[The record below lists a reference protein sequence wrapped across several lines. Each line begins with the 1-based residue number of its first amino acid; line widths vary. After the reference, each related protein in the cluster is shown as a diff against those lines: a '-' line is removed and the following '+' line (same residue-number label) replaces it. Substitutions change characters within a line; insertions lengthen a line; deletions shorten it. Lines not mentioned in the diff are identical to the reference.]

1 MFVNF
6 ESLSNSSKIWIFQS
20 SREFTTNEIE
30 EIGNILKDFV
40 NLWQRHG
47 DDLKASFQIKYNQFV
62 ILAVDESYNDISGC
76 SIDASTNVF
85 KNIEEKYNVDMF
97 NKLNT
102 AFKNGEHINI
112 VSLSDFQKYI
122 KENKINSK
130 TIVFNNMITTKK
142 ELENAWEVAA
152 EDSWHS
158 RYF

>member
-6 ESLSNSSKIWIFQS
+6 ESLADSSKVWIYQS
-20 SREFTTNEIE
+20 SREFTVNEVD
-30 EIGNILKDFV
+30 EISEVLRQFV
-40 NLWQRHG
+40 DTWKRHG
-47 DDLKASFQIKYNQFV
+47 EDLKSSYQIRYNQFV
-62 ILAVDESYNDISGC
+62 ILAVDESYNGISGC
-76 SIDASTNVF
+76 SIDASTNLF

-112 VSLSDFQKYI
+112 VTLADFQKYVMD
-122 KENKINSK
+122 NKINNK
-130 TIVFNNMITTKK
+130 TIVFNNMITTKR
-142 ELENAWEVAA
+142 ELENGWELAA

>member
-6 ESLSNSSKIWIFQS
+6 ESLADSSKVWIYQS
-20 SREFTTNEIE
+20 SREFTANEVD
-30 EIGNILKDFV
+30 EISEVLRQFV
-40 NLWQRHG
+40 DTWKRHG
-47 DDLKASFQIKYNQFV
+47 EGLKASYEIRYNQFV
-62 ILAVDESYNDISGC
+62 ILAVDESYNGISGC
-76 SIDASTNVF
+76 SIDASTNLF

-112 VSLSDFQKYI
+112 VTLSDFQKYV
-122 KENKINSK
+122 KDNKINNK
-130 TIVFNNMITTKK
+130 TIVFNNMITTKI
-142 ELENAWEVAA
+142 ELENGWELAA

>member
-6 ESLSNSSKIWIFQS
+6 DSLTDSSKVWIYQS
-20 SREFTTNEIE
+20 SREFTANEVE
-30 EIGNILKDFV
+30 EISQVLKEFV
-40 NLWQRHG
+40 SSWKRHSKE
-47 DDLKASFQIKYNQFV
+47 LKASYQIRYNQFV
-62 ILAVDESYNDISGC
+62 ILAVDESYNSFSGC
-76 SIDASTNVF
+76 SIDASTNMF

-112 VSLSDFQKYI
+112 VTLSDFQKYI
-122 KENKINSK
+122 KENKINKK

-142 ELENAWEVAA
+142 ELENRWELAA

>member
-6 ESLSNSSKIWIFQS
+6 DSLADSSKVWIYQS
-20 SREFTTNEIE
+20 SREFTAKEVKEI
-30 EIGNILKDFV
+30 NQVLKEFV
-40 NLWQRHG
+40 SSWKRHSKE
-47 DDLKASFQIKYNQFV
+47 LKASYQIRYNQFI
-62 ILAVDESYNDISGC
+62 ILAIDESYNSFSGC
-76 SIDASTNVF
+76 SIDASANMF
-85 KNIEEKYNVDMF
+85 RNIEEKYNVDMF

-112 VSLSDFQKYI
+112 VTLSDFQMYI
-122 KENKINSK
+122 KENRIINK

-142 ELENAWEVAA
+142 ELENRWELAA

>member
-6 ESLSNSSKIWIFQS
+6 DSLVDSSKVWIYQS
-20 SREFTTNEIE
+20 SREFTANEVE
-30 EIGNILKDFV
+30 EISQVLKEFV
-40 NLWQRHG
+40 SSWKRHSKE
-47 DDLKASFQIKYNQFV
+47 LKASYQIRYNQFV
-62 ILAVDESYNDISGC
+62 ILAVDESYNSFSGC
-76 SIDASTNVF
+76 SIDASTNMF

-112 VSLSDFQKYI
+112 VTLSDFQKYI
-122 KENKINSK
+122 KENKINKK

-142 ELENAWEVAA
+142 ELENRWELVA

>member
-76 SIDASTNVF
+76 SVDASTNVF

-122 KENKINSK
+122 KENKINRK

>member
-6 ESLSNSSKIWIFQS
+6 DSLADSSKVWIYQS
-20 SREFTTNEIE
+20 SREFTAKEVDEIE
-30 EIGNILKDFV
+30 VVLRNFVSTWKRHSKD
-40 NLWQRHG
+40 LRS
-47 DDLKASFQIKYNQFV
+47 SFQIKYNQFV
-62 ILAVDESYNDISGC
+62 ILAIDESYNNFSGC
-76 SIDASTNVF
+76 SIDASTNIF

-97 NKLNT
+97 NKMNT

-112 VSLSDFQKYI
+112 VTLSDFQKYI
-122 KENKINSK
+122 KENKINNK

-142 ELENAWEVAA
+142 ELDNRWELAA

>member
-6 ESLSNSSKIWIFQS
+6 DSLADSSKVWIYQS
-20 SREFTTNEIE
+20 SREFTANEVNEIKE
-30 EIGNILKDFV
+30 ELRQFV
-40 NLWQRHG
+40 NVWKRHG
-47 DDLKASFQIKYNQFV
+47 KDLKASYKIRYNQFV
-62 ILAVDESYNDISGC
+62 ILAVDESFNGISGC
-76 SIDASTNVF
+76 SIDASSNMF

-97 NKLNT
+97 NKLNI

-112 VSLSDFQKYI
+112 VTLSDFQKYV
-122 KENKINSK
+122 KENKVNNK

-142 ELENAWEVAA
+142 ELDNRWELAA